1 MTKHSKA
8 GQSAIHSQRS
18 DNTFVADIRVI
29 HGTGAAA
36 IHKNTAI
43 HSAML
48 LRLFLLFSSIIL
60 ILIQHFLILA
70 AKLVQRYAKFPHTQK
85 KCKVRCYQLWLRD
98 DMLKSN
104 SFCTKNEKNEPEFKI
119 ILYFCKQNVV
129 FVHEVQSSGLTKHLQ
144 LTIVRLKS
152 SNLV

>member
-60 ILIQHFLILA
+60 ILIQHFLISA
-70 AKLVQRYAKFPHTQK
+70 AKLQK
-85 KCKVRCYQLWLRD
+85 KIEI
-98 DMLKSN
+98 
-104 SFCTKNEKNEPEFKI
+104 TKFFREN

>member
-70 AKLVQRYAKFPHTQK
+70 AKLQK
-85 KCKVRCYQLWLRD
+85 KIEI
-98 DMLKSN
+98 
-104 SFCTKNEKNEPEFKI
+104 TKFFREN